1 MSSRLLPLLTGG
13 LLAVKVYSRLDVE
26 QYSRLDVEQDAILA
40 QGRVVGSEGVLTA

>member
-1 MSSRLLPLLTGG
+1 MSSRLLPLLRGG

-26 QYSRLDVEQDAILA
+26 QVATLA